1 MIGWAFNGATSD
13 LSQKH
18 EITNSVYEWN
28 LVTLKTDGSPVWNP
42 AFPIAYEAFMEG
54 IVSGAVSHSAVASS
68 ATALL
73 LALTHF

>member
-18 EITNSVYEWN
+18 EFTNSVYEWN
-28 LVTLKTDGSPVWNP
+28 LVTLKTDGSPVWNTM
-42 AFPIAYEAFMEG
+42 FPIAYETFFDG
-54 IVSGAVSHSAVASS
+54 IQSGAVVLSTVTSS
-68 ATALL
+68 AAALL